1 MTTVKDVIQ
10 DVIFE
15 EKKQNLKIFYTID
28 VFIQE
33 FKDKEEEPEAAA
45 PAAPAAP
52 AGGGEEETPTE
63 SFDDEGNLLTEAI
76 YKRKVEGEIVVPK
89 EEAEHLQTLQD
100 LVDYLSDKKHAE
112 NKTSSVARVLG
123 KKAKK
128 VKGESIISP
137 TIQEVILV
145 LAGAGQSALDDIVD
159 KGDKII
165 VEVKYG
171 KDKYDNIGFKITKN
185 AGTSVFSIMLV
196 KDGEILPG
204 QFNQALLN
212 KQILYYRNSIA

>member
-1 MTTVKDVIQ
+1 M
-10 DVIFE
+10 
-15 EKKQNLKIFYTID
+15 
-28 VFIQE
+28 
-33 FKDKEEEPEAAA
+33 
-45 PAAPAAP
+45 
-52 AGGGEEETPTE
+52 
-63 SFDDEGNLLTEAI
+63 
-76 YKRKVEGEIVVPK
+76 
-89 EEAEHLQTLQD
+89 
-100 LVDYLSDKKHAE
+100 
-112 NKTSSVARVLG
+112 ARVLG